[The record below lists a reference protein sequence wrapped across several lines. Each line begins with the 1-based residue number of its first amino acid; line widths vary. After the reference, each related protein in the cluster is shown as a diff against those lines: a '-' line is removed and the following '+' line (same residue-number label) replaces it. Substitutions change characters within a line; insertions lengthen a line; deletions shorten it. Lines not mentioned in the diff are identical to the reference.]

1 MRGDAKADPGR
12 RHPVR
17 QRLPISHCQHHAE
30 MRHRHVMAIHRI
42 GDRHGLC
49 CGVKMGDDL
58 MPEQVEINPLRGTA
72 PLRTAQYAT
81 VKGACGGKIVNGKG
95 EVEWADHAKLLAN
108 PDEPRDSRDVMKRP
122 ALMSLILGGV
132 AATGFAP
139 LNLWPVALGCFA
151 AWLWIVHNSPDL
163 RAALWRGWLFGVAH
177 FTIGNNWI
185 ARAFT
190 LQDAMPAWLGYPAVT
205 ILALYLA
212 IYPMLAAGLMWRL
225 ASPRATGDG
234 TTPPGG
240 SFVLVASA
248 AWIATEWL
256 RGTMLT
262 GYPWNPLAAIWLPL
276 PGVAYAASFIG
287 TYALGGVAVLVAGA
301 LMLATQRDWRM
312 AGPVLGAVSLLAI
325 SGVFGADSAAPPGPS
340 APRIRV
346 IQPNLDQEERPRDD
360 YAEANLAVIARH
372 MGTPGPGPNPAPR
385 LIVWPEGALRLF
397 VENGYP
403 PEYYWRGQPELV
415 RARIAAMLGPRDI
428 VLAGGNG
435 LQFDDRR
442 QLNAVSNSVL
452 AIDANAQLL
461 GRYDKAHL
469 VPWGEY
475 LPARPIMSAIGLAR
489 LVPGDVDIRPGPGPA
504 GLNLPGFGLVGF
516 QICYEIIFSGETV
529 NRAHRPRFIFN
540 PSNDSWYGVW
550 GPVEHLAMARLRA
563 IEEGLPIIR
572 ATPTGV
578 SAIIDADGRVLA
590 SIPADR
596 EGAIE
601 VPIPPA
607 HPPTLFAM
615 LGNWMAALVAAAM
628 LALAVAI
635 RQRPR

>member
-1 MRGDAKADPGR
+1 M
-12 RHPVR
+12 
-17 QRLPISHCQHHAE
+17 
-30 MRHRHVMAIHRI
+30 
-42 GDRHGLC
+42 
-49 CGVKMGDDL
+49 
-58 MPEQVEINPLRGTA
+58 
-72 PLRTAQYAT
+72 
-81 VKGACGGKIVNGKG
+81 NGKG
-95 EVEWADHAKLLAN
+95 EVEWTDHAKLLAN
-108 PDEPRDSRDVMKRP
+108 TDEPSDSPGVTKRP
-122 ALMSLILGGV
+122 ALMSLILGAV

-139 LNLWPVALGCFA
+139 LHLLPVTLACFA
-151 AWLWIVHNSPDL
+151 GWLWIVHDSPDL
-163 RAALWRGWLFGVAH
+163 RAALWRGWLFGIAH

-185 ARAFT
+185 ARAFS
-190 LQDAMPAWLGYPAVT
+190 LQDAMPAWLGYPAVS
-205 ILALYLA
+205 ILGAYLA

-225 ASPRATGDG
+225 ASPRANGDS

-240 SFVLVASA
+240 SYVLIAGA
-248 AWIATEWL
+248 AWIIAEWL

-276 PGVAYAASFIG
+276 IGVARSTSLIG
-287 TYALGGVAVLVAGA
+287 TYALGGLSVVVAGA
-301 LMLATQRDWRM
+301 CLLLVTQQRWKLA
-312 AGPVLGAVSLLAI
+312 APVLAVSALLALNGI
-325 SGVFGADSAAPPGPS
+325 DMPVTAPAIAADT
-340 APRIRV
+340 PRIRV

-360 YAEANLAVIARH
+360 YAEANLAAIARH
-372 MGTPGPGPNPAPR
+372 MGTPGPAPR

-397 VENGYP
+397 VEDGYP
-403 PEYYWRGQPELV
+403 PEYYWRGRPEV
-415 RARIAAMLGPRDI
+415 TRARIAAMIGPRDI

-435 LQFDDRR
+435 VQFDDRG
-442 QLNAVSNSVL
+442 QVTSVSNSVF
-452 AIDANAQLL
+452 AIDANARLL

-504 GLNLPGFGLVGF
+504 GLNLPGFGLAGM

-529 NRAHRPRFIFN
+529 NRAQRPRLIFN
-540 PSNDSWYGVW
+540 PSNDSWYGLW

-563 IEEGLPIIR
+563 IEEGLPVIR

-596 EGAIE
+596 DGAIE
-601 VPIPPA
+601 LPIPPA
-607 HPPTLFAM
+607 HPPTVFAM
-615 LGNWMAALVAAAM
+615 FGNWMAALVAALM

-635 RQRPR
+635 RQRAR

>member
-1 MRGDAKADPGR
+1 M
-12 RHPVR
+12 
-17 QRLPISHCQHHAE
+17 
-30 MRHRHVMAIHRI
+30 
-42 GDRHGLC
+42 
-49 CGVKMGDDL
+49 
-58 MPEQVEINPLRGTA
+58 T
-72 PLRTAQYAT
+72 
-81 VKGACGGKIVNGKG
+81 
-95 EVEWADHAKLLAN
+95 
-108 PDEPRDSRDVMKRP
+108 KRP
-122 ALMSLILGGV
+122 ALMSLILGAV

-139 LNLWPVALGCFA
+139 LNLLPVTLACFA
-151 AWLWIVHNSPDL
+151 AWLLIVHDSPSL
-163 RAALWRGWLFGVAH
+163 RAALWRGWLFGIAH

-190 LQDAMPAWLGYPAVT
+190 LQDAMPAWLGYPAVS
-205 ILALYLA
+205 ILAAYLA

-225 ASPRATGDG
+225 ASPRANGDS
-234 TTPPGG
+234 TTPIGG
-240 SFVLVASA
+240 SYVLVAGA
-248 AWIATEWL
+248 AWIVTEWL

-276 PGVAYAASFIG
+276 IGVGRSTSLIG
-287 TYALGGVAVLVAGA
+287 TYALGGLSVVVAGA
-301 LMLATQRDWRM
+301 LLLLVTQRRWRL
-312 AGPVLGAVSLLAI
+312 AAPVLGATLLLAVNGI
-325 SGVFGADSAAPPGPS
+325 DLAQTPAAITADT
-340 APRIRV
+340 PRIRV

-360 YAEANLAVIARH
+360 YAEANLAAIARL
-372 MGTPGPGPNPAPR
+372 MGTPGPAPR

-397 VENGYP
+397 VEDGYP
-403 PEYYWRGQPELV
+403 PEYYWRGRPEV
-415 RARIAAMLGPRDI
+415 TRARIAAMLGSSDV

-435 LQFDDRR
+435 LQFDDRG
-442 QLNAVSNSVL
+442 QLSSVSNSVL
-452 AIDANAQLL
+452 ALDSKARLL

-475 LPARPIMSAIGLAR
+475 LPARPIMSAIGLSR

-504 GLNLPGFGLVGF
+504 ALDLPGFGLVGF

-529 NRAHRPRFIFN
+529 NRAQRPRFIFN
-540 PSNDSWYGVW
+540 PSNDSWYGLW

-563 IEEGLPIIR
+563 IEEGLPVIR

-596 EGAIE
+596 DGAIE
-601 VPIPPA
+601 LPIPQP
-607 HPPTLFAM
+607 HPPTIFAM

-635 RQRPR
+635 RQRAR

>member
-1 MRGDAKADPGR
+1 
-12 RHPVR
+12 
-17 QRLPISHCQHHAE
+17 
-30 MRHRHVMAIHRI
+30 MAIHRV
-42 GDRHGLC
+42 GDRDRLC

-58 MPEQVEINPLRGTA
+58 MPEQVEIYPLRGTA
-72 PLRTAQYAT
+72 ALRTTQHAT
-81 VKGACGGKIVNGKG
+81 VKTAGGGKVVDGKG

-108 PDEPRDSRDVMKRP
+108 HDEPRDSRDVMKRP

-139 LNLWPVALGCFA
+139 LNLWPVALGCLA
-151 AWLWIVHNSPDL
+151 AWLLIVHESPDL

-225 ASPRATGDG
+225 ASPRASGDG
-234 TTPPGG
+234 TTPPGA
-240 SFVLVASA
+240 SFVLVAGA

-262 GYPWNPLAAIWLPL
+262 GYPWNPLAVIWLPL
-276 PGVAYAASFIG
+276 PGVAHAASFIG
-287 TYALGGVAVLVAGA
+287 TYALGGVTVMVAGA
-301 LMLATQRDWRM
+301 LMLAARRDWRM
-312 AGPVLGAVSLLAI
+312 AAPVIGAVGLFAI
-325 SGVFGADSAAPPGPS
+325 SGLFGADSAGPPSPD

-372 MGTPGPGPNPAPR
+372 MGRPGPGPNPAPR

-435 LQFDDRR
+435 LQFDDRG
-442 QLNAVSNSVL
+442 QLSAVSNSVL
-452 AIDANAQLL
+452 AIDANAALL

-504 GLNLPGFGLVGF
+504 GLNLPGFGMVGF

-529 NRAHRPRFIFN
+529 DRAHRPRFIFN
-540 PSNDSWYGVW
+540 PSNDSWYGLW

-563 IEEGLPIIR
+563 IEEGLPVIR

-578 SAIIDADGRVLA
+578 SAIIAADGRVLA

-601 VPIPPA
+601 LPIPPA
-607 HPPTLFAM
+607 HPPTPFAM
-615 LGNWMAALVAAAM
+615 LGNWMAALVVASM